1 MTPENLNEEHELKRA
16 VRRAYDVPMPAKAQ
30 VKLEE
35 AYASLRSVPQERAE
49 TAVPGPASTGDRSGA
64 ASTAERSSA
73 GREPVRPTVRRR
85 PTRAAQGEAAQVGK
99 RVVKRSAVVAIAAAL
114 VVLLGGTAF
123 AASSLLQMKAGDVP
137 FFQSGSN
144 LPIYNS
150 LQAGVASLNTEVGQS
165 AVVDDMTVT
174 LDTVSTDRN
183 IINLFFTIEKEGGFD
198 LAAESI
204 YEGSNENEWT
214 RLQQIMPLFSQAQ
227 ITSAGELLCKSDVNK
242 LDAYREGDKVK
253 CLMRIV
259 PGVVLPDEV
268 GVLLTDM
275 VKPQVEGG
283 ELTECTL
290 FEVGLDLSTV
300 AQPDELGAQDI
311 VFQTSEGEK
320 TLGIKRFTRSELGT
334 VFIVRN
340 DEVETIEE
348 GGRPVY
354 HPSDTSMLPQLLKMT
369 DDQGSALNFVNAGD
383 GMGYSPAAD
392 YVMELSGMSKDAQSV
407 TFTPMALTQS
417 AREAGEPDAID
428 KRKALNE
435 ANPAQEVDVSQIGA
449 QLPTTEYG
457 GYEITSWKV
466 SDNTVSIGLKPYGWA
481 PEAFRSAFE
490 LHSVDTPTALKDE
503 YTDPETGETYGGYH
517 TAVQYHK
524 YDYLTGEQIQM
535 TSYYAA
541 GDNEL
546 QNLHLYSY
554 RTSFGHYL
562 EESAAAQT
570 LPFVAR
576 T

>member
-1 MTPENLNEEHELKRA
+1 MNREDMNHEDGLRQAVCRELGSAPLPARA
-16 VRRAYDVPMPAKAQ
+16 Q
-30 VKLEE
+30 TKLEE
-35 AYASLRSVPQERAE
+35 AYSLLESVPQESSK
-49 TAVPGPASTGDRSGA
+49 TA
-64 ASTAERSSA
+64 
-73 GREPVRPTVRRR
+73 PVARPDVSHAK
-85 PTRAAQGEAAQVGK
+85 PTTTKHVMKKGV
-99 RVVKRSAVVAIAAAL
+99 VVAVAAAL
-114 VVLLGGTAF
+114 VGLFGGTAF
-123 AASSLLQMKAGDVP
+123 AVSGLLQMKSGDVP

-144 LPIYNS
+144 LPIYDS
-150 LQAGVASLNTEVGQS
+150 LQPGVVSLNTEVGQS
-165 AVVDDMTVT
+165 AVMNDMTVT

-183 IINLFFTIEKEGGFD
+183 IVNLFFTIEKEGGFD
-198 LAAESI
+198 LSAASI

-227 ITSAGELLCKSDVNK
+227 ITSAGELLCKSEVNR

-268 GVLLTDM
+268 SVSLTDM

-283 ELTECTL
+283 EWAERTL
-290 FEVGLDLSTV
+290 FKVGLDLSTV

-354 HPSDTSMLPQLLKMT
+354 RPSDTSMSPSGLKMT
-369 DDQGSALNFVNAGD
+369 DDQGNTLHFVNAGD

-407 TFTPMALTQS
+407 TFTPMTSTQA

-435 ANPAQEVDVSQIGA
+435 ANPAQEVDVTQIGA
-449 QLPTTEYG
+449 QLPTNEYG
-457 GYEITSWKV
+457 GYEITSWRV
-466 SDNTVSIGLKPYGWA
+466 SDNTVYIGLKPYGWV
-481 PEAFRSAFE
+481 PEGFRGSFE
-490 LHSVDTPTALKDE
+490 IHSVDTPAALKDE

-517 TAVQYHK
+517 TAVGWSK
-524 YDYLTGEQIQM
+524 YDYQTGEIMQM

-541 GDNEL
+541 SDEEL
-546 QNLHLYSY
+546 QNLHRYSY
-554 RTSFGHYL
+554 YTSFGYSV
-562 EESAAAQT
+562 EEAAAAQT